1 MKYKALII
9 EDDVEIAHI
18 ISLNLARINT
28 HATIAYTGDDGLS
41 KALTSTY
48 ELIILDLMLPG
59 MAGNELIED
68 LKSNTS
74 AKIIVV
80 SAKSDINEKVEL
92 LLSGADDYITKPF
105 SKAEFMARVQV
116 QLRNVQT
123 NVAPT
128 VLKWKALELNSIKR
142 TVHINQHLLELT
154 NTEFDLLA
162 LLLTQPET
170 PFTKRQLYEAL
181 QGLYVGDDN
190 TINVHISNLRKKLNL
205 YTDDPYIKTV
215 WGIGFMLV

>member
-18 ISLNLARINT
+18 ISLNLARLKT
-28 HATIAYTGDDGLS
+28 HATIAYSGDEGLS
-41 KALTSTY
+41 KALASAY
-48 ELIILDLMLPG
+48 DLIILDLMLPG
-59 MAGNELIED
+59 KSGNELIDD
-68 LKSNTS
+68 LKSKTE

-80 SAKSDINEKVEL
+80 SAKSEVNEKVEL

-116 QLRNVQT
+116 QLRNIKT
-123 NVAPT
+123 TATPT
-128 VLKWKALELNSIKR
+128 VFKWKALELNDLKR
-142 TVHINQHLLELT
+142 TAHLNGHVLELT

-162 LLLTQPET
+162 LLLAQPEI
-170 PFTKRQLYEAL
+170 PLTKRQQSEAL
-181 QGLYVGDDN
+181 QGLYIGDDN
-190 TINVHISNLRKKLNL
+190 TINMHISNLRKKLGR
-205 YTDDPYIKTV
+205 YSDEAYIKTV

>member
-1 MKYKALII
+1 MKYKPLII

-18 ISLNLARINT
+18 ISLNLARLDT

-41 KALTSTY
+41 KALSSTY
-48 ELIILDLMLPG
+48 DLIILDLMLPG
-59 MAGNELIED
+59 KTGNELMKE
-68 LKSNTS
+68 LKKNIT

-80 SAKSDINEKVEL
+80 SAKSEVNEKVEL

-116 QLRNVQT
+116 QLRNIQAST
-123 NVAPT
+123 MPT
-128 VLKWKALELNSIKR
+128 VLKWKALELNPTKR
-142 TVHINQHLLELT
+142 TVYINEHYLELT
-154 NTEFDLLA
+154 NTEFDILA

-170 PFTKRQLYEAL
+170 PFTKRQLYETL
-181 QGLYVGDDN
+181 QGLYIGDDN
-190 TINVHISNLRKKLNL
+190 TINVHISNLRKKLSL
-205 YTDDPYIKTV
+205 YSDDSYIKTV